1 MARGETGTAITQSV
15 LDRLIDREPD
25 SQTERPPTRAQ
36 SVRQLKAAVRRDLEW
51 LLNTRRNP
59 EAAPDA
65 ASELAHSLYVY
76 GLPDITSFSL
86 NSTKDQN
93 RLAWL
98 LENAIKE
105 FEPRLKA
112 VRVRM
117 ETPGSGLRAL
127 RFQIE
132 GMLAMDPVPE
142 RVTFDTLLEL
152 TSGSYRV
159 KGEPG
164 A

>member
-25 SQTERPPTRAQ
+25 SQAERPPTRPQ

-65 ASELAHSLYVY
+65 ASELVHSLYVY

-117 ETPGSGLRAL
+117 ERNAGDGSGSRACYVRYAAGAHQRL
-127 RFQIE
+127 
-132 GMLAMDPVPE
+132 VPRKG
-142 RVTFDTLLEL
+142 RVRCVMTCSII
-152 TSGSYRV
+152 TS
-159 KGEPG
+159 
-164 A
+164 AN